1 MNGAAFFLVVNFIVA
16 ASFSAVFVVVA
27 RHSRSRV
34 AALWIGAGF
43 GVASLSA
50 ICEILVAYTP
60 LVKFWALSAFATVL
74 VGMTMLGTGIGALYG
89 KWLARWI
96 PFVFCAASL
105 GLAYLIYDLPRGT
118 FPQAF
123 LYQTPFAIVL
133 MTSAKSVLSFRKR
146 SSIDRFLGHL
156 LMITGLHFYAKAGL
170 AIAAGAGTTAKDY
183 VHTNYALISQ
193 SATAVLV
200 VAVGLTLLA
209 KLILEIMSD
218 QRDES
223 DTDTLSDL
231 ANRRGFDRRVRSI
244 LANSPNG
251 PHSIVL
257 CDLDNFK
264 SINDSFG
271 HHVGDIVIQ
280 EFGRQL
286 RECSPL
292 AAAAGRIGGEEFAIL
307 LPNTDIDAAV
317 QFAQTMRSATMR
329 LPRLPEAL
337 KVTASFG
344 ICLVGSIGELDDAY
358 RQADAAL
365 YMAKN
370 AGRNRVKIA
379 SNSVY

>member
-1 MNGAAFFLVVNFIVA
+1 
-16 ASFSAVFVVVA
+16 
-27 RHSRSRV
+27 
-34 AALWIGAGF
+34 
-43 GVASLSA
+43 
-50 ICEILVAYTP
+50 
-60 LVKFWALSAFATVL
+60 
-74 VGMTMLGTGIGALYG
+74 
-89 KWLARWI
+89 
-96 PFVFCAASL
+96 
-105 GLAYLIYDLPRGT
+105 
-118 FPQAF
+118 
-123 LYQTPFAIVL
+123 
-133 MTSAKSVLSFRKR
+133 
-146 SSIDRFLGHL
+146 
-156 LMITGLHFYAKAGL
+156 MITGLHFYAKAGL
-170 AIAAGAGTTAKDY
+170 AIAAGAGRTARDY

-244 LANSPNG
+244 LANSPDG
-251 PHSIVL
+251 PHAVVL

-264 SINDSFG
+264 SINDTFG
-271 HHVGDIVIQ
+271 HHVGDIVIR

-286 RECSPL
+286 REYSPL

-307 LPNTDIDAAV
+307 LPNTQIDAAV
-317 QFAQTMRSATMR
+317 QFAQRMRSATMR
-329 LPRLPEAL
+329 LPRLPEGL

-344 ICLVGSIGELDDAY
+344 ICSLGSVSELDDAY
-358 RQADAAL
+358 RQADTAL

-379 SNSVY
+379 NGKANAEVL